1 MSTINK
7 ESNFIQNLNNQL
19 VRKDPVL
26 NLSYERMGDAGI
38 AFICQA
44 KDLSH
49 VKQLDLSWNEI
60 SDIGLDKLA
69 ACKSLI
75 SLTHLIL
82 NSNKIGDT
90 GVVTLSDTE
99 FLSKL
104 LFLNPF
110 FKVVEVELQSF
121 ILNKYFR

>member
-38 AFICQA
+38 AFICQS
-44 KDLSH
+44 KNLSH
-49 VKQLDLSWNEI
+49 VQQLNLSWNEI

-69 ACKSLI
+69 TCKSLTNLI
-75 SLTHLIL
+75 HLNL
-82 NSNKIGDT
+82 NSNKIADG
-90 GVVTLSDTE
+90 
-99 FLSKL
+99 
-104 LFLNPF
+104 
-110 FKVVEVELQSF
+110 
-121 ILNKYFR
+121 